1 MSNKK
6 EKNKEK
12 KMSYSGERQKQLLE
26 RLGLVQMMF
35 DFYTA
40 PVA

>member
-1 MSNKK
+1 MSRKK

-12 KMSYSGERQKQLLE
+12 KMSYSEERQRRILE
-26 RLGLVQMMF
+26 KLGLVQMMF
-35 DFYTA
+35 DFYTS